1 MFAILLPIRRPCMTK
16 HELKKLETKQKIIEA
31 FWTIYTK
38 NGIEKT
44 TIKEITALAKC
55 NRSTFYAHFED
66 VYSLLEE
73 IEDSLIP
80 TIHELP
86 PTKIKTEDEL
96 LLASETI
103 LDMYKK
109 NAKYFTVLLGE
120 KGDPRFQRKMK
131 DTLKPLVKQMLISRG
146 QKNDAALDYTVEYY
160 LSGALGLMMYIFS
173 QENAPD
179 TEKVLSIIQNLQP
192 IHPNLPFEN

>member
-1 MFAILLPIRRPCMTK
+1 MTK